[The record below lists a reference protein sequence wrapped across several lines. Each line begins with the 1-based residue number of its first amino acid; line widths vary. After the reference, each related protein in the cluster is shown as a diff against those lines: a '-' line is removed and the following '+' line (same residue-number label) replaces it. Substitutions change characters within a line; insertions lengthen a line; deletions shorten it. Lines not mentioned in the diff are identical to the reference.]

1 MYVFST
7 TRCRDDLT
15 GMYMYSA
22 SYLLLCE
29 LAYMIG
35 DAEWKEGNE
44 KWTGSL
50 LGKDRGRPRI
60 CTVSLSSKLF
70 LPSSFLSFQSILAA
84 IF

>member
-1 MYVFST
+1 MIAEREMVCMYVFST

-35 DAEWKEGNE
+35 DAEC
-44 KWTGSL
+44 
-50 LGKDRGRPRI
+50 RHGRKGMKNGQ
-60 CTVSLSSKLF
+60 VHY
-70 LPSSFLSFQSILAA
+70 
-84 IF
+84 

>member
-22 SYLLLCE
+22 SYLLLLLCE

-35 DAEWKEGNE
+35 DAEC
-44 KWTGSL
+44 
-50 LGKDRGRPRI
+50 RHGRKGMKNGQ
-60 CTVSLSSKLF
+60 VHY
-70 LPSSFLSFQSILAA
+70 
-84 IF
+84 